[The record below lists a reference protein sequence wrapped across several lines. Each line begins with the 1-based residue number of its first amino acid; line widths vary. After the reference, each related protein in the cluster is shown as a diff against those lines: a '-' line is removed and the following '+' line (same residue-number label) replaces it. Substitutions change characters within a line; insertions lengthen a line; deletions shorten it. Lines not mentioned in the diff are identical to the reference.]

1 MAPTKARKTKT
12 SRTGESRKPRLPK
25 DVAAAV
31 TAVCDKKAEDVVV
44 LDLRKTGGFTDYF
57 VICTGANARQ
67 MTAIA
72 DSVLDTL
79 RQSLDER
86 PALAEGVDKSEW
98 ILLDYFNFVVHIFS
112 RECRAFYGLERLWG
126 NAERHEITTRSA
138 DVRRRC
144 AHGGGSRAAMRGVR
158 HTPSNSRH
166 AAPSATSCWTG
177 VDLMRPP
184 LARLVDDSVI
194 DVSRSAGLYEGALR
208 DIIHAFKYRWAANA
222 RGQVGRQDA
231 RGWQRSARR
240 MPTALCPSRSIRGE
254 DLREDSISQRIWL
267 LISICPS
274 STHSG
279 EREPRRRK
287 RA

>member
-1 MAPTKARKTKT
+1 MATTKARKTKT

-25 DVAAAV
+25 DVATAV

-86 PALAEGVDKSEW
+86 PALAEGIDKSEW

-126 NAERHEITTRSA
+126 NAERH
-138 DVRRRC
+138 
-144 AHGGGSRAAMRGVR
+144 
-158 HTPSNSRH
+158 
-166 AAPSATSCWTG
+166 
-177 VDLMRPP
+177 
-184 LARLVDDSVI
+184 
-194 DVSRSAGLYEGALR
+194 
-208 DIIHAFKYRWAANA
+208 DIS
-222 RGQVGRQDA
+222 D
-231 RGWQRSARR
+231 
-240 MPTALCPSRSIRGE
+240 E
-254 DLREDSISQRIWL
+254 
-267 LISICPS
+267 
-274 STHSG
+274 
-279 EREPRRRK
+279 K
-287 RA
+287 R